1 MAPNEARKNN
11 EGSDFVTGL
20 ATWAKREP
28 FIRMFPIYRKHILL
42 TLETAGVIL
51 PKSLRT
57 SGTIQ
62 IHRKTILEWF
72 RLRYQGPLS
81 TQTGRSL
88 PGPHGDDANVV
99 HAGINPARCSRTAVA
114 RSAYP

>member
-42 TLETAGVIL
+42 TLATAGVIL
-51 PKSLRT
+51 FCAQFKIYAAKS
-57 SGTIQ
+57 
-62 IHRKTILEWF
+62 
-72 RLRYQGPLS
+72 
-81 TQTGRSL
+81 GR
-88 PGPHGDDANVV
+88 
-99 HAGINPARCSRTAVA
+99 
-114 RSAYP
+114 